1 VLLGLKAGH
10 LDMRF
15 MFYGDKEER
24 KMKPISLKMQKI
36 LMLLPVLNY
45 LNWFVLYY
53 NEICLKLPRREVSR
67 AMIAAICCMLALM
80 IPRGFWNDNSTYM
93 YIFGIFLGNYIAPM
107 LASYILIRCQNKLG
121 VQ

>member
-1 VLLGLKAGH
+1 
-10 LDMRF
+10 
-15 MFYGDKEER
+15 MFYGDKKER
-24 KMKPISLKMQKI
+24 KMKPISLKIQKI
-36 LMLLPVLNY
+36 LMFLPVLNY